1 MLKEDSDVMLQR
13 CAITN
18 DAGQNFL
25 QNKLGKL
32 GLYSMY
38 PQFTSKTDKLNIWE
52 LQFLISRKLIKKLH
66 CEQVLAVGCILM
78 NLTKISVT

>member
-38 PQFTSKTDKLNIWE
+38 P
-52 LQFLISRKLIKKLH
+52 
-66 CEQVLAVGCILM
+66 
-78 NLTKISVT
+78 